1 MDSIRPDGGTRLPR
15 AKRAYRRASL
25 CYGTVPLPH
34 WEGTQSSVG
43 LQLKQDKDLKQDCCA
58 GMRFQQRLMKLQLGH
73 CVVIWAR
80 LLLSSG
86 DAVEALKLLEEDVQ
100 PSLDGPEFAGMVSLW
115 MYSHMYH

>member
-1 MDSIRPDGGTRLPR
+1 MLWNSPTSTLGRNTKQCGTAAQAGQGLEARL
-15 AKRAYRRASL
+15 L
-25 CYGTVPLPH
+25 CRDAISTAPN
-34 WEGTQSSVG
+34 EAA
-43 LQLKQDKDLKQDCCA
+43 A
-58 GMRFQQRLMKLQLGH
+58 GALRGNLG
-73 CVVIWAR
+73 A